1 MMTHDEAAAAG
12 RAGPARRH
20 AGSLRRTLA
29 TRLLA
34 AGGCVLLLAL
44 AACSGGSSGGSGS
57 GPSGSTGA
65 SSSGAKVTR
74 GGVYRT
80 AVSSFGLTNNM
91 DPVGETQ
98 IGFAFAVYDAT
109 LRELVNFRHVNGA
122 AGAQIV
128 PDLATS
134 VPTPTDGGLTYT
146 FHLKSDIKFAPPV
159 NREITSKDILY
170 AFQRINDSKLVAQYG
185 YYYDGVIQGMTGKA
199 TSPDNHISGIQT
211 PNPTTIIFHLTQPT
225 GDFLQ
230 RIASP
235 AAAPVPPEVAK
246 CYNTAGAY
254 GRDLIASGPY
264 MFQGSSQVNISSC
277 KTIKPMSG
285 FDPTSHITLVRNPN
299 YVQSTDNTRANY
311 VNGVEITVDPNVADI
326 FARVQKGQLD
336 GSMTDPPPATV
347 TQQYLTNP
355 SLAKDFHSDLINQVE
370 SVTMNLAVPPFT
382 NIHVRKAVAWVLDKS
397 AMLRALGGSSHYSI
411 ATHIIPPTLPGGLA
425 ASYDPYKT
433 PDEAGDLAK
442 AQAEMKLSPYDPKHD
457 GKCDVSVCKNLAF
470 INISQFAGV
479 DTVVQNDLAKIGI
492 TIVPRDLSVTT
503 AFTALF
509 TIKELE
515 PMSALGGGYADYT
528 GTYSFAQPNF
538 GSTALSAPVS
548 CCNYSLVGL
557 TKQQAA
563 SYKVPYPSTGIP
575 SVDSLINKCEVLS
588 NGPARSACWST
599 LDETMMTKVMAWVPY
614 VWGRNIVITA
624 PDSDQIRDGHRDQLD
639 VTHPDSRQQ
648 PCQHPVVVTRRRAER
663 QVSADED

>member
-1 MMTHDEAAAAG
+1 MITHDEAGRRRPAA
-12 RAGPARRH
+12 RPAR
-20 AGSLRRTLA
+20 GKLV

-34 AGGCVLLLAL
+34 AAGCVLLLAVT
-44 AACSGGSSGGSGS
+44 ACSGSHGGSGGSGA
-57 GPSGSTGA
+57 SGSAAAATGN
-65 SSSGAKVTR
+65 GAVTR

-80 AVSSFGLTNNM
+80 AVSSMGLTNNL

-122 AGAQIV
+122 AGTQIV

-134 VPTPTDGGLTYT
+134 VPVPTDGGLTYT
-146 FHLKSDIKFAPPV
+146 FHLKPDIKFAPPV
-159 NREITSKDILY
+159 NREITSYDIAY
-170 AFQRINDSKLVAQYG
+170 AFQRINDAKLVAQYG
-185 YYYDGVIQGMTGKA
+185 YYYVGTIVGMTGTA

-211 PNPTTIIFHLTQPT
+211 PNATTIIFHLTKPT

-235 AAAPVPPEVAK
+235 AAAPVPAEVAK
-246 CYNTAGAY
+246 CFNTPGTY
-254 GRDLIASGPY
+254 GRDMISSGPY
-264 MFQGSSQVNISSC
+264 MIQGSSQVNISSC
-277 KTIKPMSG
+277 SAIKPMTG
-285 FDPTSHITLVRNPN
+285 FDPTTHLTLVRNPN

-336 GSMTDPPPATV
+336 GSMIDPPPATV
-347 TQQYLTNP
+347 TQQYLTSP
-355 SLAKDFHSDLINQVE
+355 SLARDFHSDLINQVE
-370 SVTMNLAVPPFT
+370 SVTMNLAVAPFT
-382 NIHVRKAVAWVLDKS
+382 NIHVREAVAWILDKS

-425 ASYDPYKT
+425 VSYDPYKT
-433 PDEAGDLAK
+433 PGEAGDLAK
-442 AQAEMKLSPYDPKHD
+442 AQAQMKLSPFDPRHD
-457 GKCDVSVCKNLAF
+457 GKCDVAACKNLAF
-470 INISQFAGV
+470 INISQFSGV

-557 TKQQAA
+557 TKAQAA
-563 SYKVPYPSTGIP
+563 TYKVAYPATGIP
-575 SVDSLINKCEVLS
+575 SVDSIISKCEVLS

-614 VWGRNIVITA
+614 VWGRNIVITG
-624 PDSDQIRDGHRDQLD
+624 P
-639 VTHPDSRQQ
+639 T
-648 PCQHPVVVTRRRAER
+648 VTRYVMDIATSSISLT
-663 QVSADED
+663 QIAVNNKISIPSS

>member
-1 MMTHDEAAAAG
+1 MTKHDEA
-12 RAGPARRH
+12 RPARRTP
-20 AGSLRRTLA
+20 AR
-29 TRLLA
+29 RLLA

-44 AACSGGSSGGSGS
+44 AACSSGGGSGAS
-57 GPSGSTGA
+57 GASGSGSPAAAGGTA
-65 SSSGAKVTR
+65 TATR

-98 IGFAFAVYDAT
+98 IGFAFSVYDAMLRT
-109 LRELVNFRHVNGA
+109 LVTFRHVNGA
-122 AGAQIV
+122 AGTQIV

-146 FHLKSDIKFAPPV
+146 FHLKPDIKFAPPV
-159 NREITSKDILY
+159 GRVITSKDILY

-211 PNPTTIIFHLTQPT
+211 PNATTIVFHLTKPT

-230 RIASP
+230 RVASP
-235 AAAPVPPEVAK
+235 AAAPVPAEVAK
-246 CYNTAGAY
+246 CYNTPGTY
-254 GRDLIASGPY
+254 GRDLVASGPY
-264 MFQGSSQVNISSC
+264 MFQGSAAVNISSC
-277 KTIKPMSG
+277 TTIKPMSG

-299 YVQSTDNTRANY
+299 YAQSTDNTRANY
-311 VNGVEITVDPNVADI
+311 LNGVQITVDPNVADI

-347 TQQYLTNP
+347 TRQYLTDP
-355 SLAKDFHSDLINQVE
+355 TLAKDFHSDLINQVE
-370 SVTMNLAVPPFT
+370 SVTMNLAVAPFT

-397 AMLRALGGSSHYSI
+397 AMLRSLGGASHYSI
-411 ATHIIPPTLPGGLA
+411 ATHIIPPTLPGGLP
-425 ASYDPYKT
+425 ASYDPYQT
-433 PDEAGDLAK
+433 AGENGDLAK
-442 AQAEMKLSPYDPKHD
+442 AQAEMRQSPYDPQHD
-457 GKCDVSVCKNLAF
+457 GKCDVAVCKNLAF
-470 INISQFAGV
+470 INIGQFAGV

-492 TIVPRDLSVTT
+492 QIVPRDLSVST

-538 GSTALSAPVS
+538 GSTALSGPVS

-557 TKQQAA
+557 TRQQAA
-563 SYKVPYPSTGIP
+563 TYKVAYPATGIP
-575 SVDSLINKCEVLS
+575 SVDSIINKCEVLS
-588 NGPARSACWST
+588 NGPARSACWSG

-614 VWGRNIVITA
+614 VWGRNIVITG
-624 PDSDQIRDGHRDQLD
+624 P
-639 VTHPDSRQQ
+639 T
-648 PCQHPVVVTRRRAER
+648 VTRYVMDVATSSISLT
-663 QVSADED
+663 QIAVNNHVSIPS

>member
-1 MMTHDEAAAAG
+1 M
-12 RAGPARRH
+12 
-20 AGSLRRTLA
+20 
-29 TRLLA
+29 
-34 AGGCVLLLAL
+34 
-44 AACSGGSSGGSGS
+44 
-57 GPSGSTGA
+57 
-65 SSSGAKVTR
+65 
-74 GGVYRT
+74 
-80 AVSSFGLTNNM
+80 GLTNNL

-122 AGAQIV
+122 AGTQIV

-134 VPTPTDGGLTYT
+134 VPVPTDGGLTYT
-146 FHLKSDIKFAPPV
+146 FHLKPDIKFAPPV
-159 NREITSKDILY
+159 NREITSYDIAY
-170 AFQRINDSKLVAQYG
+170 AFQRINDAKLVAQYG
-185 YYYDGVIQGMTGKA
+185 YYYVGTIVGMTGTA

-211 PNPTTIIFHLTQPT
+211 PNATTIIFHLTKPT

-235 AAAPVPPEVAK
+235 AAAPVPAEVAK
-246 CYNTAGAY
+246 CFNTPGTY
-254 GRDLIASGPY
+254 GRDMISSGPY
-264 MFQGSSQVNISSC
+264 MIQGSSQVNISSC
-277 KTIKPMSG
+277 SAIKPMTG
-285 FDPTSHITLVRNPN
+285 FDPTTHLTLVRNPN

-336 GSMTDPPPATV
+336 GSMIDPPPATV
-347 TQQYLTNP
+347 TQQYLTSP
-355 SLAKDFHSDLINQVE
+355 SLARDFHSDLINQVE
-370 SVTMNLAVPPFT
+370 SVTMNLAVAPFT
-382 NIHVRKAVAWVLDKS
+382 NIHVREAVAWILDKS

-425 ASYDPYKT
+425 VSYDPYKT
-433 PDEAGDLAK
+433 PGEAGDLAK
-442 AQAEMKLSPYDPKHD
+442 AQAQMKLSPFDPRHD
-457 GKCDVSVCKNLAF
+457 GKCDVAACKNLAF
-470 INISQFAGV
+470 INISQFSGV

-557 TKQQAA
+557 TKAQAA
-563 SYKVPYPSTGIP
+563 TYKVAYPATGIP
-575 SVDSLINKCEVLS
+575 SVDSIISKCEVLS

-614 VWGRNIVITA
+614 VWGRNIVITG
-624 PDSDQIRDGHRDQLD
+624 P
-639 VTHPDSRQQ
+639 T
-648 PCQHPVVVTRRRAER
+648 VTRYVMDIATSSISLT
-663 QVSADED
+663 QIAVNNKISIPSS